1 MKNKLI
7 TEEFS
12 FLVGKMYL
20 VREKIF
26 ISLIILLSATI
37 SCASSDKHL
46 NDDQKLIS
54 AETLTYLLKKFLI
67 DKGIES
73 YPSINK
79 NKKFKSC
86 GKPLKFFPV
95 FQSWNTIEVVC
106 NGPKNNWNLLIRTR
120 ANSYLQDKTN
130 KEIPKN
136 NMIIVS
142 KKSLK
147 KGQII
152 EKNDL
157 GFKSVKKNIG
167 ADIFYNI
174 EDLVGRKL
182 KQNISLGFPIRSRH
196 LQLDWVIN
204 KGDKIDIIQ
213 SIGTVF
219 ISASGVA
226 LENGQKGEKIRVMNL
241 SSEKNLVA
249 WVLNEKKVTTQTKI
263 NRN

>member
-1 MKNKLI
+1 M
-7 TEEFS
+7 
-12 FLVGKMYL
+12 
-20 VREKIF
+20 
-26 ISLIILLSATI
+26 
-37 SCASSDKHL
+37 
-46 NDDQKLIS
+46 
-54 AETLTYLLKKFLI
+54 
-67 DKGIES
+67 
-73 YPSINK
+73 
-79 NKKFKSC
+79 
-86 GKPLKFFPV
+86 

-120 ANSYLQDKTN
+120 ANSYLQDNTN

-157 GFKSVKKNIG
+157 SFKSVKKNIG
-167 ADIFYNI
+167 ADIFYNV

>member
-1 MKNKLI
+1 MKNRLT
-7 TEEFS
+7 TEESS

-20 VREKIF
+20 IREKIF
-26 ISLIILLSATI
+26 ISLILLLSVTI
-37 SCASSDKHL
+37 SFASSDKHL
-46 NDDQKLIS
+46 NHDQEFIS
-54 AETLTYLLKKFLI
+54 AETLTESLKKFLI
-67 DKGIES
+67 NKGIES

-79 NKKFKSC
+79 DKKFKNC
-86 GKPLKFFPV
+86 GEPLKFFPV
-95 FQSWNTIEVVC
+95 LQSWNTVEVVC

-120 ANSYLQDKTN
+120 ANLYIQNNTS
-130 KEIPKN
+130 KEIQKN
-136 NMIIVS
+136 NKIIVS

-147 KGQII
+147 KGKIL

-157 GFKSVKKNIG
+157 VFKSVKKNIG
-167 ADIFYNI
+167 ADIFNNI

-182 KQNISLGFPIRSRH
+182 KQNVSLGFPIRSRH
-196 LQLDWVIN
+196 LHLDWVVS

-219 ISASGVA
+219 ISATGVA